1 MTRSIILLI
10 ALVFLAQYS
19 FANGAQT
26 TPIDNDSHWLDRSH
40 NVWHA
45 NTQKAAQWFD
55 RFFGDLRDQ
64 DEQATMRTR
73 ITLGWEPSEG
83 DTENTYARVRV
94 KVRLPNLKRRFDLLF
109 SNDEVDDFN
118 LLPLEANRPQDVAD
132 TADNNF
138 NAALRWTKLSTL
150 KETIDLRVGVHSGP
164 DIYLY
169 GRHRR
174 QHNFSKNTKMRLT
187 PSFFLD
193 TKYGIGGR
201 LLTEF
206 DYLFEHPG
214 VVRLSGRGQISDK
227 TDGLEWRGGL
237 SYMYRFSTKGAVVSG
252 LYLNGSTDGSQ
263 GDAIENYAASIRLRN
278 EFWRPYLFYEV
289 EPYIDWPE
297 SKSYK
302 SNVGITLRLNIVIG
316 E

>member
-1 MTRSIILLI
+1 MKQCILLLMILALLASNCLANVQQDTI
-10 ALVFLAQYS
+10 ADS
-19 FANGAQT
+19 
-26 TPIDNDSHWLDRSH
+26 DSHWLDRSH
-40 NVWHA
+40 DVWYT

-55 RFFGDLRDQ
+55 QFFGDLRDQ

-83 DTENTYARVRV
+83 DTDSTYARIRV
-94 KVRLPNLKRRFDLLF
+94 KIRLPNLKRRFDLLF

-118 LLPLEANRPQDVAD
+118 LLPLEANRPQQVSGS
-132 TADNNF
+132 ADNNF

-174 QHNFSKNTKMRLT
+174 QHNFSDSTKLRLT

-193 TKYGIGGR
+193 TKHGVGGR
-201 LLTEF
+201 LLAEF
-206 DYLFEHPG
+206 DYLLEHPG
-214 VVRLSGRGQISDK
+214 VVRLSGRGQLSDK

-237 SYMYRFSTKGAVVSG
+237 SYMYRFSPQGAVVSG

-263 GDAIENYAASIRLRN
+263 GDAVKNYAASIRLRN
-278 EFWRPYLFYEV
+278 QFWRPYLFYEV

-297 SKSYK
+297 SKRYK